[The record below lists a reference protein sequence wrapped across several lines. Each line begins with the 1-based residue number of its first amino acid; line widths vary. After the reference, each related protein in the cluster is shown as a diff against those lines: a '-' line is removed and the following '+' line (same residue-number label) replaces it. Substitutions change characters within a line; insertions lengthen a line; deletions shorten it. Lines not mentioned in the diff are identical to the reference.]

1 MSRTLDVM
9 KAIGIPYAYDH
20 FAEGESPDP
29 PFAVYR
35 YPATD
40 NFMADG
46 IVFFPVNEVNIE
58 LYTDEKDPKIEK
70 RIEAAL
76 KDQGIAFEK
85 EETWIAEERLYE
97 VIYDFDEP
105 DYPVD
110 EEQEVSMTH
119 EQEKE

>member
-1 MSRTLDVM
+1 MNKTLEVM

-35 YPATD
+35 YPASD

-58 LYTDEKDPKIEK
+58 LYTDEKEPAIEKKIEQ
-70 RIEAAL
+70 AL
-76 KDQGIAFEK
+76 TKQGIAFEK
-85 EETWIAEERLYE
+85 AETWIESERLYE

-105 DYPVD
+105 GDSGS